1 MEGLGFA
8 RSKEYWVRFGWGM
21 LIGFLAALGVLGF
34 NYVMNLGLT
43 ALWPE
48 DTGAEPFSGSLWII
62 VILTVAG
69 LIVGLIHH
77 FMETEDVD
85 AVTGIVS
92 GKINTRPIP
101 GGLLASLVSLVGG
114 FSVGPEVP
122 SGMIAGGLA
131 QWISDR
137 RKHSDET
144 RKSNIISGI
153 SSAYGGLF
161 TSPFGATLIPIE
173 LPHRQSMEF
182 YGNLIIAA
190 VAATIGFLVFF
201 IAGSDQFAGLLRL
214 LDLPTYALLPWH
226 VVLAIP
232 LGILGALLAAAYGLS
247 MGVFNRLVKPLN
259 RMPIVRNT
267 LAGFL
272 LGLLGFALPLT
283 LFLGS
288 DGLVTVTENAAELGV
303 ALLIVYI
310 FAKILATSGAISTGF
325 IGGPIFPLF
334 FVGGTAGTV
343 VSLIFPEIPVALA
356 VGCMMAAVTA
366 GVIPIPLAL
375 GVYTILIVGLPLTEA
390 VPILLAGLISFLLM
404 KGVVAKSHKAP
415 PPQAAEG
422 S

>member
-375 GVYTILIVGLPLTEA
+375 GVYTILIVGLPVTEA
-390 VPILLAGLISFLLM
+390 VPILLAGLISFLIM
-404 KGVVAKSHKAP
+404 KGLVAKTHKAP
-415 PPQAAEG
+415 PIE
-422 S
+422 SKE